1 MTQATVRRQ
10 SLSRRALLAGTA
22 GALLLRFAAV
32 GLLGCAMIA
41 ASTQIAAAGTPA
53 QVLLAQAQPAAP
65 NVEVNI
71 ATLHQ
76 RLQITPAQEAQFNA
90 VANVMREN
98 ARAEAGAPQQPPA
111 GATAIDDLRA
121 YIRYSEVEL
130 AGWKRMLPALE
141 ALYATLS
148 PTQKK
153 AADAAFRQGPGG

>member
-1 MTQATVRRQ
+1 MKP
-10 SLSRRALLAGTA
+10 SLSPCTPEATTRKPHV
-22 GALLLRFAAV
+22 LLRFAAV
-32 GLLGCAMIA
+32 GLLGCATIA
-41 ASTQIAAAGTPA
+41 PGSQVAAAETPA
-53 QVLLAQAQPAAP
+53 QILVAQAQPAASP
-65 NVEVNI
+65 QNVEGNI

-130 AGWKRMLPALE
+130 AGLKKMLPALE

-148 PTQKK
+148 PTQKR
-153 AADAAFRQGPGG
+153 AADATFRQEPGG

>member
-1 MTQATVRRQ
+1 M
-10 SLSRRALLAGTA
+10 
-22 GALLLRFAAV
+22 LLRFAAV
-32 GLLGCAMIA
+32 GLLGCATIA
-41 ASTQIAAAGTPA
+41 TASQMAAAGTSA

-65 NVEVNI
+65 PQNVDANI
-71 ATLHQ
+71 ATLRQ
-76 RLQITPAQEAQFNA
+76 RLQITPAQEPQFNA

-98 ARAEAGAPQQPPA
+98 ARAETGAPQQPPA

-130 AGWKRMLPALE
+130 AGLKKMLPALE

-148 PTQKK
+148 PTQKR